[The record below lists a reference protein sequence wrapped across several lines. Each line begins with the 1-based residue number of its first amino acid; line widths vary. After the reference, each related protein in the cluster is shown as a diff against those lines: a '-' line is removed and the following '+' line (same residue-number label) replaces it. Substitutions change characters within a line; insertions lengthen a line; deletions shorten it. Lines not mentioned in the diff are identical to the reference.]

1 MMQHPPDL
9 KQNQYSRAEIK
20 NKKYQKVLEGILQ
33 VGRCDE
39 GWWGLERERTHRG
52 ARAG

>member
-39 GWWGLERERTHRG
+39 LERERTHRG
-52 ARAG
+52 VRAG